1 MRKKNK
7 QSNRIHGAPL
17 GHLLFGSCDRNRSLI
32 SKSLEIELSW
42 KEKFRLYAH
51 LSTCGSCRH
60 YRQHLR
66 IIRRMIRCYCSRHSE
81 AGSGWQLSAEA
92 RERLKKLIQKKMHK
106 PKNQRAKFSS
116 ALGFSGFGYS
126 KQPRQASRNQHYSV
140 KPSDIETVSAA

>member
-7 QSNRIHGAPL
+7 QSNKKHGARL

-32 SKSLEIELSW
+32 SKSLEIELPW
-42 KEKFRLYAH
+42 QEKFRLCAH

-60 YRQHLR
+60 YQQHLR

-106 PKNQRAKFSS
+106 PKNQRAKFPS
-116 ALGFSGFGYS
+116 ALGFSVFGYS
-126 KQPRQASRNQHYSV
+126 RQPRQASRNQLYSV
-140 KPSDIETVSAA
+140 KPSDLDTVSAA

>member
-1 MRKKNK
+1 MREKNK
-7 QSNRIHGAPL
+7 QNKKHGARL

-42 KEKFRLYAH
+42 QEKFRLCAH

-106 PKNQRAKFSS
+106 PQNQRARFPF
-116 ALGFSGFGYS
+116 APGFSVFGYS

-140 KPSDIETVSAA
+140 KLSDIDIFSAA

>member
-1 MRKKNK
+1 MREKNK
-7 QSNRIHGAPL
+7 QSNKKYGARL
-17 GHLLFGSCDRNRSLI
+17 RHLLFGSCHRNRFLI

-42 KEKFRLYAH
+42 REKFCLRAH
-51 LSTCGSCRH
+51 LSTCRSCRH

-106 PKNQRAKFSS
+106 PKNHRARVPS
-116 ALGFSGFGYS
+116 ALGFSVFGYPR
-126 KQPRQASRNQHYSV
+126 QPRQAGRNQHYSV
-140 KPSDIETVSAA
+140 NPSDIDTVSAA